1 MKDNLTI
8 FYSMVVCLTQT
19 PRGSKQTLR
28 RNEVRRCGCEE
39 STQTSQKRSFTTQ
52 RLTRRVGGPKG
63 MLGLRRFSNR
73 RE

>member
-1 MKDNLTI
+1 MMLKI
-8 FYSMVVCLTQT
+8 CLTQT
-19 PRGSKQTLR
+19 ERVSKQTLR
-28 RNEVRRCGCEE
+28 RNGVRRCGCEE
-39 STQTSQKRSFTTQ
+39 TTSNITKIEESTTAQ